1 MSMDVCKIFLKV
13 DVLFEDGKLDLE
25 TINKTNKYLIR
36 CPIDNR
42 GLNNCKNDVEGIYA
56 LCMYLFNNLYK
67 LSKDKRDR
75 EDNDYQ
81 YVEYIMMWLG
91 YRLYKAESYLS
102 STLMDFYNNNMMKS
116 HLYYKYDDLITKKEH
131 LKDSNLY
138 YMGRFY
144 QLFQEICYINLK
156 YPKNNPNVHG
166 IKDDYTRFQ
175 NKYTSLYSDIQDCES
190 YLKLLNN
197 LEALYENLKGSLIK
211 NRSSRQLKGILRVN
225 LKNLPPTKKAN
236 KKSTI
241 GFNCPKCKKINSKA
255 EEKNPKPVPKV
266 PKHVEPI
273 SPPAAPPPLSPQPQQ
288 AQSIP
293 VPEPPVKPDP
303 VKPKTEASLP
313 SESPQKAEQHP
324 PPSPQAENKSP
335 LSPSSD
341 QQPILPPEKPPSE
354 PQPPILTTNQKEP
367 PDSQNVLNVPEG
379 QLPNQENPPKSSDSG
394 QDSSSS
400 QTKEKGG
407 NIVDKPEQPQDGQ
420 QQISGPKQETSSG
433 APENAKN
440 DLGSQDAGKGGSDTE
455 PKNPTTQQNDQS
467 ITQGDSLKQQE
478 NSGSMQLQNV
488 FNIFKSTFEMY
499 RSPFYNTYTEI
510 GNKLYKKATST
521 LENAYDK
528 SRKFASNTL
537 SYLNEHLNKALEN
550 VPPSKDNG
558 SEPPPSL
565 PKDKQPESQNI
576 QTTTPVGQSN
586 DNPQAPSPTQNMG
599 SSNNKQVNPSDPPP
613 GIQPQPSVDPSSKTP
628 SLNIEKGN
636 TGINVKKSTPQLVNY
651 IDSFKRYNRLEI
663 AITVILIPIIL
674 GIVYKYMSSGWRKE
688 SQRKKSM
695 KKVINSIG
703 GKRPI
708 QIIIKSYDRNKDLK
722 PVINS
727 VGRKKDPLLNIYK
740 LMQAD
745 PVPFINVFFLLIFFV
760 YKRKENFLEL

>member
-1 MSMDVCKIFLKV
+1 MSEGVCKIFLKV
-13 DVLFEDGKLDLE
+13 DVLFGDGKVDLE
-25 TINKTNKYLIR
+25 EVNKYNKYRKL
-36 CPIDNR
+36 CPLDETGVMI
-42 GLNNCKNDVEGIYA
+42 CKNEIQGILT
-56 LCMYLFNNLYK
+56 LCMYLFTELYK
-67 LSKDKRDR
+67 RSLDIQKS
-75 EDNDYQ
+75 ESNDNE
-81 YVEYIMMWLG
+81 YVEYVMMWLG
-91 YRLYKAESYLS
+91 FRLFQAKSYLS
-102 STLMDFYNNNMMKS
+102 STLMDFYNNIILKS
-116 HLYYKYDDLITKKEH
+116 HLFYKFDDIIRRKEH
-131 LKDSNLY
+131 LLHANLE
-138 YMGRFY
+138 YMSRLY
-144 QLFQEICYINLK
+144 QLFQEICYITLK
-156 YPKNNPNVHG
+156 YPKVNPNV
-166 IKDDYTRFQ
+166 IEINKDSTRFY
-175 NKYTSLYSDIQDCES
+175 NKHASLYRDINECES
-190 YLKLLNN
+190 YLNLLNN
-197 LEALYENLKGSLIK
+197 LETLYGNLKTSLIK
-211 NRSSRQLKGILRVN
+211 NKRNRHLKGILNVN
-225 LKNLPPTKKAN
+225 FKNLPPTKKAN

-241 GFNCPKCKKINSKA
+241 GFDCPKCKKINSNA
-255 EEKNPKPVPKV
+255 EEKNRKLKPKA

-273 SPPAAPPPLSPQPQQ
+273 SPPAPPPPPLPPQPQQ
-288 AQSIP
+288 AQSIL
-293 VPEPPVKPDP
+293 VPEPP

-313 SESPQKAEQHP
+313 SESSQKAEQHP

-335 LSPSSD
+335 SSD
-341 QQPILPPEKPPSE
+341 QQPILPPAKPPSEPQRVSSKE

-420 QQISGPKQETSSG
+420 QQISDPKQET
-433 APENAKN
+433 
-440 DLGSQDAGKGGSDTE
+440 
-455 PKNPTTQQNDQS
+455 
-467 ITQGDSLKQQE
+467 
-478 NSGSMQLQNV
+478 SGSMQLQNV

-499 RSPFYNTYTEI
+499 RSPFYNTCTEI
-510 GNKLYKKATST
+510 GNKLYEKAAST

-537 SYLNEHLNKALEN
+537 SYLNDHLNKALEN

-565 PKDKQPESQNI
+565 PKDKQPEPKNI
-576 QTTTPVGQSN
+576 QTPTPVGQSN
-586 DNPQAPSPTQNMG
+586 DNPQAPPPTQNIG
-599 SSNNKQVNPSDPPP
+599 SPNSKQVNPSDPPP
-613 GIQPQPSVDPSSKTP
+613 GIQPQPSVDPSSKTS

-674 GIVYKYMSSGWRKE
+674 GIVYKYMSSGWRKK

-703 GKRPI
+703 RKRPI

-727 VGRKKDPLLNIYK
+727 VGRSCTIY
-740 LMQAD
+740 
-745 PVPFINVFFLLIFFV
+745 
-760 YKRKENFLEL
+760 